1 MRVIGL
7 TGWSGSG
14 KTTLLVKV
22 IPLLRARGLSV
33 STMKHAHHG
42 FDVDSPGKDS
52 YEHRKAGATEV
63 MVTSGKRFAL
73 MHELRDEGEWPLDA
87 LLQKMSPV
95 DLLIVE
101 GFKRDRH
108 AKIEVWRAAT
118 GQTPICA
125 DDPTV
130 VAVATS
136 DALPVRGVPTI
147 ALSEPDLIADV
158 INLLAVPLDET
169 MANLR
174 AAIPP
179 AHARQRDWV

>member
-33 STMKHAHHG
+33 STIKHAHHG
-42 FDVDSPGKDS
+42 FDVDTPGKDS

-63 MVTSGKRFAL
+63 LVTSGKRFAL
-73 MHELRDEGEWPLDA
+73 MHELRDEPEWPLEA

-95 DLLIVE
+95 DLVIVE

-108 AKIEVWRAAT
+108 AKIEVWRAET
-118 GQTPICA
+118 EQVPICA
-125 DDPTV
+125 NDPTI
-130 VAVATS
+130 VAVATP
-136 DALPVRGVPTI
+136 DECPVRGIPTMD
-147 ALSEPDLIADV
+147 LNEPQLIADV
-158 INLLAVPLDET
+158 INLLAVPLDE
-169 MANLR
+169 ALAQLR
-174 AAIPP
+174 TPSLP
-179 AHARQRDWV
+179 AKARQRDWV